1 MIHVIFSLLRSER
14 LTIFFRGV
22 SFVIIL
28 CKKLNL
34 SFGFIYR
41 IAISIEHDLINLDK
55 IMFLLLFYLYSRF
68 S

>member
-1 MIHVIFSLLRSER
+1 MIYVFFFALER